1 MFVSC
6 AACRPRKCV
15 NPVDFWKV
23 RRFSF
28 AVNLPISYV
37 FKQVSKKRRAQ
48 RTKFIVTSLVNVDVF
63 SPSVVLGG
71 VMVGAGCYLYMVRQQ
86 KPEISKDLDVIA
98 ATMMTVTGG
107 IVFLQGWRLDPL
119 LLLSQLMLAV
129 MVFYFANDA
138 LTLRKNFQNSQ
149 QDIINFDPRSM
160 KRKVLQSEYD
170 NGYWSNSNRSLP
182 ISTQLHNLQG
192 VTQGEDQLYQGDMEY
207 YDNSW
212 AEFDYYLQRGV
223 EGENQYEVYNRLT
236 PQPIQDG
243 PFQSSNSQECTVNAG
258 QYDSLNYSQDDLLM
272 QGNSSVVSSDLQDR
286 AANNDYQYQY
296 FNSTN
301 IPSAKFIDINANT
314 TSQDSRQDGQQPQ
327 KLNQNVHDNFYYFD
341 QQRVSNNEVLGEN
354 F

>member
-71 VMVGAGCYLYMVRQQ
+71 VMVGAGCYLYM
-86 KPEISKDLDVIA
+86 
-98 ATMMTVTGG
+98 
-107 IVFLQGWRLDPL
+107 
-119 LLLSQLMLAV
+119 
-129 MVFYFANDA
+129 
-138 LTLRKNFQNSQ
+138 
-149 QDIINFDPRSM
+149 
-160 KRKVLQSEYD
+160 
-170 NGYWSNSNRSLP
+170 
-182 ISTQLHNLQG
+182 
-192 VTQGEDQLYQGDMEY
+192 GDMEY